1 MMIPVNSNLPQSSL
15 LLQNTVEL
23 YLDFDEAQIIDNYC
37 QQTGYTYDEV
47 IQQLVQQFLDLQ
59 EST

>member
-1 MMIPVNSNLPQSSL
+1 MMIPINGNLPQSSL

-23 YLDFDEAQIIDNYC
+23 DLDFDETQIIDNYC
-37 QQTGYTYDEV
+37 QQTGSTYDEV
-47 IQQLVQQFLDLQ
+47 IQQLVQQFLALQ

>member
-1 MMIPVNSNLPQSSL
+1 MMIFINGNLPQSSL

-23 YLDFDEAQIIDNYC
+23 DLDFDETQIIDNYC

-47 IQQLVQQFLDLQ
+47 IQQLVQQFLALQ